1 MDELLQA
8 FPSRQ
13 QVSESF
19 KSFLFQPE
27 RVSLNSRQ
35 AIAIA
40 NQIQDNDYDS
50 DFYYQFS
57 CELKSPLLR
66 VKSLELLRATIPN
79 AVPSLPNDQLFFF
92 YYRVPFD
99 PDNPD
104 APEFADFTSD
114 NILVVQLYPTNFYY
128 SPNSLQNPNEDGR
141 NTSFGDYDE
150 LVDALNRAT
159 TENSIGLNNTQTR
172 FIPGDITFS
181 YNDVLKRIGM
191 KGNNMFDNNGDFQYF
206 YSPVGYNDPNLA
218 SVIAEIK
225 ANYAGGLQSI
235 PVQINT
241 DGYTLNRRLGFTFNG
256 ILTMPPEN
264 DADADIIGK
273 RVIPNILMPFPYV
286 PATTNQTYTAENPAD
301 LVNSGNIFLYCDI
314 AGGSTQDTNA
324 NERLLAVIP
333 TNASNLGVIFGES
346 KLPCELTKTS
356 ENIYTL
362 NFTLLNDTGQPFYLP
377 TNAYVNLELKVTYR

>member
-13 QVSESF
+13 QVNDSF

-35 AIAIA
+35 AIAVA
-40 NQIQDNDYDS
+40 NQIQDNDSDS
-50 DFYYQFS
+50 DSYFQFS
-57 CELKSPLLR
+57 CELKTPLLR

-79 AVPSLPNDQLFFF
+79 AVPSIPNDQLFFF
-92 YYRVPFD
+92 YYRVPEGNPGEPDFD
-99 PDNPD
+99 
-104 APEFADFTSD
+104 EFISD
-114 NILVVQLYPTNFYY
+114 NILVVQLYPDNFYF
-128 SPNSLQNPNEDGR
+128 SPNATLNPNQWGR

-150 LVDALNRAT
+150 LVAQLNLAT
-159 TENSIGLNNTQTR
+159 TQNSFRLNVTNQR
-172 FIPGDITFS
+172 FIAGDITFS
-181 YNDVLKRIGM
+181 YNDTLKRITM
-191 KGNNMFDNNGDFQYF
+191 KGNNMFDNLGNFQYY
-206 YSPVGYNDPNLA
+206 YSPVGYNDPNLQP
-218 SVIAEIK
+218 VIAEIL
-225 ANYAGGLQSI
+225 ANYAGGGFSVPI
-235 PVQINT
+235 TINT
-241 DGYTLNRRLGFTFNG
+241 EGYTLNRRLGFTFNG
-256 ILTMPPEN
+256 LLQMPPTNGN
-264 DADADIIGK
+264 DVGVIAR
-273 RVIPNILMPFPYV
+273 RVIPYVSMPYPFV

-346 KLPCELTKTS
+346 KIPCELTKTS

>member
-1 MDELLQA
+1 MDELIQA

-13 QVSESF
+13 QVNESF

-40 NQIQDNDYDS
+40 NQIQDNDSDS

-57 CELKSPLLR
+57 CELKTPLLR

-79 AVPSLPNDQLFFF
+79 AVPSIPNDQCFFF
-92 YYRVPFD
+92 YYRVPLGQDGF
-99 PDNPD
+99 
-104 APEFADFTSD
+104 PEFDDFTSD
-114 NILVVQLYPTNFYY
+114 NIFCIYLFPSNFYLT
-128 SPNSLQNPNEDGR
+128 PTMQLNPNTNGR
-141 NTSFGDYDE
+141 NTSFGDYQE

-159 TENSIGLNNTQTR
+159 TQNSTRLNTTNQR
-172 FIPGDITFS
+172 WIQGDITFY

-191 KGNNMFDNNGDFQYF
+191 RGNNMFAPNNDFQYF
-206 YSPVGYNDPNLA
+206 YSPVGYNDPNLQP
-218 SVIAEIK
+218 VIAELL
-225 ANYAGGLQSI
+225 ANFAGNPFPI
-235 PVQINT
+235 PIQINT
-241 DGYTLNRRLGFTFNG
+241 DGFTLNRRLGFTFNG
-256 ILTMPPEN
+256 LFAMPPLN
-264 DADADIIGK
+264 ADAWSVISK
-273 RVIPNILMPFPYV
+273 RCVPSVDFPLPYV
-286 PATTNQTYTAENPAD
+286 PVTTNQIYWAENQAD

-314 AGGSTQDTNA
+314 AGGSTQDTNS

-333 TNASNLGVIFGES
+333 VNASNLGVVFGES
-346 KLPCELTKTS
+346 KIPCELTKTS